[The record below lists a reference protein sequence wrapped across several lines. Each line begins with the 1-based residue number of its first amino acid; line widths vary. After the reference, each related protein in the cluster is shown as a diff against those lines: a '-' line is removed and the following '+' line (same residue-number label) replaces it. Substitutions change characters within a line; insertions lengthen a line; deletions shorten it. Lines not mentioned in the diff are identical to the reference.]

1 MGNEQNGPLSGL
13 RIVEFAGIGPAPFA
27 AMLLADMGAD
37 VVRIVRPG
45 TPRLEP
51 STIVERG
58 RRVVSLDLKSRD
70 GVESALQLIDRA
82 DALIEGFR
90 PGVMERLELGPDIA
104 LRRNPRLV
112 YGRMTGWGQTGPL
125 AHAAGHDINYIALSG
140 ALHAIGEG
148 GRGPVPPLNLLG
160 DFGGGS
166 MYLVMGILAALLEAK
181 RSGRGQVVD
190 AAIVDGAASLLTF
203 IYAAIARGGWRD
215 QRGANLLDGGAPFYT
230 TYRCADGEY
239 IAVGALEPQ
248 FHEVLIARLGL
259 DQEAFKDRAN
269 PQSWPR
275 LRQILQQTFAQR
287 TRREWCDLLEGS
299 DACFAPVLTLEEAAA
314 HPHMSAR
321 KVFEAIDGVAC
332 PAPAPRFSRTPS
344 ALRGVSAEV
353 YDPAVIAREW
363 STRSPG

>member
-1 MGNEQNGPLSGL
+1 MGNEPNGPLSGF

-45 TPRLEP
+45 TPRLEA
-51 STIVERG
+51 SDIVERG
-58 RRVVSLDLKSRD
+58 RRVVSLDLKSRE

-82 DALIEGFR
+82 EALIEGFR
-90 PGVMERLELGPDIA
+90 PGVMERLGLGPDVV
-104 LRRNPRLV
+104 LRRNPQLV
-112 YGRMTGWGQTGPL
+112 YGRMTGWGQTGVL
-125 AHAAGHDINYIALSG
+125 AHAAGHDIDYIALSG

-166 MYLVMGILAALLEAK
+166 LYLVMGMLAALLEAK

-203 IYAAIARGGWRD
+203 TYAAIARGEWRD

-230 TYRCADGEY
+230 TYRCADDEY
-239 IAVGALEPQ
+239 IAIGALEPQ
-248 FHEVLIARLGL
+248 FHALLVERLGL
-259 DQEAFKDRAN
+259 PPEVFAN
-269 PQSWPR
+269 RLDSINWPR
-275 LRQILQQTFAQR
+275 MNELLRETFAAR
-287 TRREWCDLLEGS
+287 TRREWCELLEGT
-299 DACFAPVLTLEEAAA
+299 DACFAPVLALGEAPA
-314 HPHMSAR
+314 HPHMAAR
-321 KVFEAIDGVAC
+321 GVFAALDGVPC

-344 ALRGVSAEV
+344 ALKPI
-353 YDPAVIAREW
+353 DPALHDPAAIAREW
-363 STRSPG
+363 GAR

>member
-1 MGNEQNGPLSGL
+1 MDQDNGPLSGL

-37 VVRIVRPG
+37 VVRIMRPG
-45 TPRLEP
+45 APGLEA
-51 STIVERG
+51 SDIVERG
-58 RRVVSLDLKSRD
+58 RRVVSIDLKSRD
-70 GVESALQLIDRA
+70 GLESALQLIDRA

-90 PGVMERLELGPDIA
+90 PGVMERLELGPDVA

-166 MYLVMGILAALLEAK
+166 LYLVVGVLAALLEAK

-203 IYAAIARGGWRD
+203 IYAAIARGEWRD

-248 FHEVLIARLGL
+248 FHARLIERLGL
-259 DQEAFKDRAN
+259 PPETFANRQEPAT
-269 PQSWPR
+269 WPR
-275 LRQILQQTFAQR
+275 LNELLRNTFAAR
-287 TRREWCDLLEGS
+287 TRREWCDILEGT
-299 DACFAPVLTLEEAAA
+299 DACFAPVLSLGEAPA
-314 HPHMSAR
+314 HPHMAAR
-321 KVFEAIDGVAC
+321 GVFAALDGVPS

-344 ALRGVSAEV
+344 TFKPVDATIH
-353 YDPAVIAREW
+353 DPAVIAREW
-363 STRSPG
+363 GTR